1 MKLTLEA
8 SLQRIGQMLRERLA
22 PELQSDFI
30 AQSAR
35 LAGGLLNICANWV
48 DDAAELRVM
57 ENAAIR
63 ALLGEAASVVSG
75 EWSMRLAEAA
85 RSADPG
91 LKISVLDAENHRLRA
106 LLAELHAEVE
116 TMADSNAK
124 ATDQR
129 IWQLLEDIEL
139 KRAPRE

>member
-8 SLQRIGQMLRERLA
+8 SLHRIGQMFRERVS
-22 PELQSDFI
+22 PELQSDFA

-48 DDAAELRVM
+48 DDAAELRHN

-63 ALLGEAASVVSG
+63 DLLGEAVALVDRP
-75 EWSMRLAEAA
+75 MATRLAACAA
-85 RSADPG
+85 AANPG

-106 LLAELHAEVE
+106 LLVEVHAAIEMRANPE
-116 TMADSNAK
+116 AQAFN
-124 ATDQR
+124 QR
-129 IWQLLEDIEL
+129 IWQVLEEIEQ

>member
-8 SLQRIGQMLRERLA
+8 SLHRIGQMFRERVA
-22 PELQSDFI
+22 PELQSDFA

-48 DDAAELRVM
+48 DDAAELRHN

-63 ALLGEAASVVSG
+63 DLLAEGMALVDQPLAGRLAAS
-75 EWSMRLAEAA
+75 LAAA
-85 RSADPG
+85 NPG
-91 LKISVLDAENHRLRA
+91 LTISALDAENHRLRA
-106 LLAELHAEVE
+106 LLVELHAFVE
-116 TMADSNAK
+116 TDTGAEVQAFNQS
-124 ATDQR
+124 
-129 IWQLLEDIEL
+129 IWRVLEDIEL

>member
-8 SLQRIGQMLRERLA
+8 SLHRIGQMYRERVA
-22 PELQSDFI
+22 PELQSDFA

-48 DDAAELRVM
+48 DDAAELRHD

-63 ALLGEAASVVSG
+63 ALLGEAATLVDGS
-75 EWSMRLAEAA
+75 LATGLAA
-85 RSADPG
+85 CAAAVNPG
-91 LKISVLDAENHRLRA
+91 LKISVLDAENHRLRE
-106 LLAELHAEVE
+106 LLVEVHAAIE
-116 TMADSNAK
+116 AK
-124 ATDQR
+124 PDPEAQAFNQR
-129 IWQLLEDIEL
+129 IWHLLEEIEQ